1 MTVRTDINTETAEV
15 CQRDVKE
22 SSVRVQREN
31 QLMDTNGLQGAV
43 VLFNSDVKVTVT
55 STVKQ
60 RRQELRHLCAV
71 VHFKCTTHIL
81 DICL

>member
-1 MTVRTDINTETAEV
+1 MTVRTDINTEAAEV

-22 SSVRVQREN
+22 SSVRVQGEN
-31 QLMDTNGLQGAV
+31 QLMDTNGFQGAV
-43 VLFNSDVKVTVT
+43 VLFHSNVEVTVT

-60 RRQELRHLCAV
+60 RPHEFRYICAV